1 VMLDD
6 LQVGSLRA
14 YRARRGVDVPVGAA
28 VLGP

>member
-1 VMLDD
+1 MLDD

-28 VLGP
+28 VLGS